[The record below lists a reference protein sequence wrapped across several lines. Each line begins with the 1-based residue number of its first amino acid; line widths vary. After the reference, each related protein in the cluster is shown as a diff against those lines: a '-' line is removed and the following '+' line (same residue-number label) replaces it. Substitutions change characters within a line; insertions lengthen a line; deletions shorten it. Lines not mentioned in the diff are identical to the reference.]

1 MDTPQPYTPQVD
13 DLLLFFRDDD
23 GSLAKRLV
31 PHHVYAD
38 ESRRISLDSLAP
50 GFRGSVIS
58 EHGDEQE
65 PYYVANFAR
74 LLAPGTSPF
83 KPAPRHQPKNDV
95 LAETAPKVTPQA
107 SDIVVVPHDN
117 PNAGYIL
124 PRDVYRD
131 CFALADHD
139 IPDVVT
145 MAIEEGVVVA
155 NLPKVQLDG
164 ITCYLLSL
172 ISLRSGALDASEP
185 SAE

>member
-1 MDTPQPYTPQVD
+1 MDPYTPQVD

-23 GSLAKRLV
+23 GSLAKRLI
-31 PHHVYAD
+31 PRQIYAD

-50 GFRGSVIS
+50 GFRSSVIS
-58 EHGDEQE
+58 EQGDEAE

-83 KPAPRHQPKNDV
+83 RPAPRRAPQDDV
-95 LAETAPKVTPQA
+95 AVDVAPKVTP
-107 SDIVVVPHDN
+107 SPNDIVVVPHDA

-124 PRDVYRD
+124 PRDVYKD
-131 CFALADHD
+131 CFPLADQD

-155 NLPKVQLDG
+155 NLPKLQLDG
-164 ITCYLLSL
+164 YTCYLLSL
-172 ISLRSGALDASEP
+172 ISLRSGALDAP
-185 SAE
+185 TAAE